1 MAESEKHPSKAKK
14 SKEPAIEDK
23 PFAKFIQEHY
33 LPTLKDS
40 LTDQGLG
47 DVELDFKQQ
56 PFLGGNETCWQV
68 LGSWQQGRRRFM
80 VGFPEENIKGTKIF
94 SLATDG
100 ASPSI
105 LEPFMIDERK
115 VTLDLLVLYTL
126 QRLNGQ
132 KWLTRN

>member
-1 MAESEKHPSKAKK
+1 
-14 SKEPAIEDK
+14 
-23 PFAKFIQEHY
+23 
-33 LPTLKDS
+33 
-40 LTDQGLG
+40 
-47 DVELDFKQQ
+47 VELDFKQQ
-56 PFLGGNETCWQV
+56 PFLGGNETYWQV